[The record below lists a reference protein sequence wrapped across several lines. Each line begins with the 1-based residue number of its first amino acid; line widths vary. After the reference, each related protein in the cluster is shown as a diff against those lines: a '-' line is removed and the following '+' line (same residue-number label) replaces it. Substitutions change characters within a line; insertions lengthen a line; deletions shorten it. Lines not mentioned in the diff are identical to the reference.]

1 MNMKSITMLFPH
13 QQGSASKAPASSMAG
28 HDGVSCLNKIPR
40 MRRPSSTSSTR
51 RSIRHYSLSIIL
63 ATLLLL
69 LSSSI
74 PIVTGFAGTGKA
86 RGPIKVGAM
95 KGATRSSSSTS
106 TSLFQFGGGMMKQQ
120 SGEIDDLLCSLL
132 SIVQNY

>member
-1 MNMKSITMLFPH
+1 MLFPH

-51 RSIRHYSLSIIL
+51 RSIRHYPLSIIL

-120 SGEIDDLLCSLL
+120 SGEIDDHALFFVEYCAKLLNSG
-132 SIVQNY
+132 